1 MRHRVA
7 RVASRVRLRGNM
19 RKSFGLREV
28 LRPPVPDRRRTAAR
42 RKPYVCWR
50 ALQMPPNRNNPL
62 GYDAVQKGVRP
73 RSNGG
78 QSPLGD
84 LDLKDLKGEVNRE

>member
-7 RVASRVRLRGNM
+7 RVASESEASREHAEELRIERG
-19 RKSFGLREV
+19 STA
-28 LRPPVPDRRRTAAR
+28 PVPDRRRTAAR

-50 ALQMPPNRNNPL
+50 ALRMPPNRNNPL